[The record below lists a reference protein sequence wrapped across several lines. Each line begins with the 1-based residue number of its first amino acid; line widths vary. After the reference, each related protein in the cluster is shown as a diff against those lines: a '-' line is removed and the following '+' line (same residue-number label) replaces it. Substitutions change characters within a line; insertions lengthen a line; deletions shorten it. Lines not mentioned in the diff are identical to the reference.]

1 VKKFFLVLL
10 LAAASCKGPAE
21 EIPEDILPKEKMV
34 QILIRIHIAEATVG
48 IKNLPSDSASKLYK
62 SYQNEILKEQ
72 AVDDSTYARSY
83 SFYVIRPQLMN
94 EIYGAVVDSLSL
106 RETRGK
112 LD

>member
-34 QILIRIHIAEATVG
+34 QVLIRIHIAEAAVG
-48 IKNLPSDSASKLYK
+48 MKNLPSDSASKLYK
-62 SYQNEILKEQ
+62 SYQNKIFKEE
-72 AVDDSTYARSY
+72 AVGDSAYAKSY
-83 SFYVIRPQLMN
+83 SFYVKRPELMD